1 MRGINKV
8 IVYFLLDFSDT
19 RGRGGMLLF
28 MSNIENDEYINKK
41 VNDNRQYLNMML
53 KKQYNQEEIDRI
65 LAGYNVKRKVT
76 IRVNTIKSNKNKI
89 IEELAKI
96 GAEFDEVKWSENA
109 LIINNK
115 SEKDLEDLD
124 IYKNGEIYLQSLSS
138 MLPPIVLNPQEKEDI
153 LDMTAAPG
161 GKTTQIAALT
171 NNNANITAC
180 ELNAIRAERLKFNV
194 EKQGASSVFV
204 MQKDS
209 RNIDDYFSF
218 DKILL
223 DAPCSGSGTLDFNDE
238 TTFKFFSQK
247 LVEKSQ
253 KAQLTLLNKAL
264 KVLKPGKEMVYSTCS
279 ILSCENEDIVNQAL
293 KLANAKIVPI
303 EFEGMEDLPVLPT
316 KIEGTICV
324 CPNEFFEGFFV
335 AKIRKN

>member
-1 MRGINKV
+1 
-8 IVYFLLDFSDT
+8 
-19 RGRGGMLLF
+19 MLLF

-41 VNDNRQYLNMML
+41 VNDNRQYLNMIL

-293 KLANAKIVPI
+293 KLANAKIVP
-303 EFEGMEDLPVLPT
+303 VLPT

-324 CPNEFFEGFFV
+324 CPNGFFEGFFV

>member
-1 MRGINKV
+1 
-8 IVYFLLDFSDT
+8 
-19 RGRGGMLLF
+19 MLLF

-65 LAGYNVKRKVT
+65 LAGYNIKRKVT

>member
-1 MRGINKV
+1 
-8 IVYFLLDFSDT
+8 
-19 RGRGGMLLF
+19 MLLF

-41 VNDNRQYLNMML
+41 INDNRQYLNIML